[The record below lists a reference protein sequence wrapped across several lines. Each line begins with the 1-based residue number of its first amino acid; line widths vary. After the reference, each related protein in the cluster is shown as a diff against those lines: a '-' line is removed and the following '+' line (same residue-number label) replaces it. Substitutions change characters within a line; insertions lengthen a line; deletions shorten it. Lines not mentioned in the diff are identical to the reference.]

1 MKKVRDILLWK
12 IKSTVKSYHVLTL
25 LWPLMRLE
33 VAPVGRYSLAQALC
47 SKSVNGKVYRW
58 GFGFRPGAEGHRFD
72 LSLSGAI
79 FADFLDYS
87 SSSVQVGWR

>member
-1 MKKVRDILLWK
+1 
-12 IKSTVKSYHVLTL
+12 
-25 LWPLMRLE
+25 MRLE
-33 VAPVGRYSLAQALC
+33 VALVGRYSLAQALY
-47 SKSVNGKVYRW
+47 SESVNGEVYRW
-58 GFGFRPGAEGHRFD
+58 GFGFQPGAEGHRFD